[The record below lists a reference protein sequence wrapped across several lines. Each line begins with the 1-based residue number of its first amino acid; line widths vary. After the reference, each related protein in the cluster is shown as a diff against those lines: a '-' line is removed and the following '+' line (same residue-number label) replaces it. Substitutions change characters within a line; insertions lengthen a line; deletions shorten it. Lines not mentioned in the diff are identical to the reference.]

1 MKKFQPE
8 EVSIIMYI
16 LMKEKKKGI
25 TQLQQQN
32 QLGEITSEMIR
43 AIILKKM
50 WMEKVDIH

>member
-1 MKKFQPE
+1 
-8 EVSIIMYI
+8 
-16 LMKEKKKGI
+16 MKEKKKGI